1 MIMSQ
6 PVISYI
12 STVYNKAAYLAKTVD
27 ILRKQTGLKGCP
39 VEFVFADDRSSDQ
52 SVEILQ
58 GMASEDPRIK
68 VIENQDNRGP
78 AIRIN
83 QAANA
88 ATGRFLLPLDADDML
103 PGNASRFQLD
113 LAERENISLIF
124 GKSRRNNDNPDI
136 PIDSKISLHHDA
148 LAFCARKQVVHMG
161 FLVSRE
167 LWQKSGGA
175 DPNIFIQDQSVPL
188 RLAATADRLA
198 WVDEVIYWLRP
209 AEDGNLSA
217 NVMQQHHDRF
227 LSAVALLEHRDITE
241 KAHKALLRQL
251 SSTIWKLRRDN
262 GRSMPHLSA
271 AFSQYML
278 NRILGVGPS
287 SSMLAHT
294 TSMLA
299 KLPDIRRPLETNG
312 QGGS

>member
-1 MIMSQ
+1 MSQ

-12 STVYNKAAYLAKTVD
+12 STVYNKAAYLAETVD
-27 ILRKQTGLKGCP
+27 ILRKQTGLKGHP

-68 VIENQDNRGP
+68 VIENQDNQGP

-113 LAERENISLIF
+113 LAERENVSLIF
-124 GKSRRNNDNPDI
+124 GRSRRNKGNPNI
-136 PIDSKISLHHDA
+136 PIDSQVSLHHDA

-161 FLVSRE
+161 FLVNRQ
-167 LWQKSGGA
+167 LWQRSGGA
-175 DPNIFIQDQSVPL
+175 DTNIFIQDQSVPL
-188 RLAATADRLA
+188 RLAAAADRLA

-209 AEDGNLSA
+209 AEGGNLSA
-217 NVMQQHHDRF
+217 NVIQQHHDRF
-227 LSAVALLEHRDITE
+227 LSARDLLGRRDITQT
-241 KAHKALLRQL
+241 ARKALLRQL
-251 SSTIWKLRRDN
+251 SSTIWKLRRDS
-262 GRSMPHLSA
+262 GVPVPHLSA
-271 AFSQYML
+271 SFLQYLL
-278 NRILGVGPS
+278 NRVVAAGPS
-287 SSMLAHT
+287 DTILDRTASMLAN
-294 TSMLA
+294 
-299 KLPDIRRPLETNG
+299 LPGVRRPEKTTK
-312 QGGS
+312 QGDS